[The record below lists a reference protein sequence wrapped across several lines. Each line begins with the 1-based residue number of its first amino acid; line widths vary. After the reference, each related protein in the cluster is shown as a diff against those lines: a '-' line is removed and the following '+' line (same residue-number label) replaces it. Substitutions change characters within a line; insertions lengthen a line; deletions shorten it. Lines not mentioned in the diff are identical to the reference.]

1 MRVKLLAKRYAVAV
15 FDLALELKIETK
27 VQKDMFLVGEVLE
40 ENRLLRKVL
49 ANPVIEGSSKAKIL
63 SEIFESKIEKLTLRF
78 LVLIAKKGRE
88 VYLEEI
94 CSAYIDVYKEHFN
107 IMPVLLTTAYK
118 ADEKTKQEVLSKLAS
133 IAGKTL
139 EVSEKV
145 NEELIGGFT
154 LDFMD
159 FNYDASI
166 KTQLKQLR
174 KEFSKNLYVKK
185 F

>member
-1 MRVKLLAKRYAVAV
+1 MRVKLLARRYAVAV
-15 FDLALELKIETK
+15 FDLALELKLESK
-27 VQKDMFLVGEVLE
+27 VEKDMHLVGAVLQ

-49 ANPVIEGSSKAKIL
+49 ANPVIEGYKKAKIL
-63 SEIFESKIEKLTLRF
+63 SEIFEGKIEKLTLKF
-78 LVLIAKKGRE
+78 LVLITKKGRE
-88 VYLEEI
+88 VYLDEI
-94 CSAYIDVYKEHFN
+94 CEAYIDTFKEHFN
-107 IMPVLLTTAYK
+107 IMPVLLTTAYN
-118 ADEKTKQEVLSKLAS
+118 ADEETKQEILSKLAR

-139 EVSEKV
+139 EVSEKI
-145 NEELIGGFT
+145 NENLVGGFT

-166 KTQLKQLR
+166 KTQLKELK